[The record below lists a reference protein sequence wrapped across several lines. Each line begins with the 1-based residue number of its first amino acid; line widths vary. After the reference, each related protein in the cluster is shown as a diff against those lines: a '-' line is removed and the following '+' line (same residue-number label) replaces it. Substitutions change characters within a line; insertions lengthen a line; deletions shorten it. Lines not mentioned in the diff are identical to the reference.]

1 MIRTTVAALKT
12 ARRLAA
18 RGEDEAAKQCYLDV
32 LRCDPDNIAA
42 LVELAVLAEASGHLS
57 AAQSAYLRATGV
69 DPGNA
74 AAQAGLGNLLYG
86 ENKLDA
92 ARQCHMAAL
101 AANPGFAPALQGL
114 ARVLTALGDPAAEAY
129 WQAGFT
135 GHALVQ
141 QRYRGQGT
149 GIPLLLLVA
158 ARGGNIPTQHWI
170 DTGIFAVTAV
180 FADYH
185 DPAVPL
191 PPHALTLNAIGDA
204 DLCGTALAS
213 AERIVAGDPA
223 PLINHPARVRLTGR
237 MDNARRLGAI
247 PGVTAPRIVPLTRS
261 ASSADTNLPF
271 PILLRSPG
279 FHTGQ
284 HFLRVGSPKALAAAA
299 AAMPGEVLLAIEYL
313 NARGRDGMARRYRVM
328 FIDGV
333 AYPLHLAIS
342 RGWKVHYFTA
352 SMAGDASFRE
362 EERRFLDDMPA
373 VLGASG
379 MAALD
384 AIRHELDLDYA
395 GVDFALS
402 SDGSLVLFEANATMV
417 INPPD
422 PDPMWDYRRPTIDAA
437 LAAARGMLLLHAGL

>member
-1 MIRTTVAALKT
+1 M
-12 ARRLAA
+12 
-18 RGEDEAAKQCYLDV
+18 
-32 LRCDPDNIAA
+32 
-42 LVELAVLAEASGHLS
+42 ELAVLAEASGHLS

-129 WQAGFT
+129 RQAGFT

-223 PLINHPARVRLTGR
+223 PLIDHPARVRLTGR

-247 PGVTAPRIVPLTRS
+247 PGVDRAAHRAADPLRKLGRHQPTVPDPTAVTGLSHRS
-261 ASSADTNLPF
+261 ALPPRRIPQSTRRRRCGHAGRGYCWPSSISTRADGTAW
-271 PILLRSPG
+271 R
-279 FHTGQ
+279 
-284 HFLRVGSPKALAAAA
+284 A
-299 AAMPGEVLLAIEYL
+299 E
-313 NARGRDGMARRYRVM
+313 YRVM

-437 LAAARGMLLLHAGL
+437 LAAARGMLLLHAACSGGASRDGSAGAVI